1 MCVCM
6 YICIYIHFLI
16 PDNVNINNYI
26 SYVITIIKLSQLS
39 EISIFKVVLLLLL
52 RQVEAAITH

>member
-1 MCVCM
+1 MCVCTYM
-6 YICIYIHFLI
+6 YIYPPCI
-16 PDNVNINNYI
+16 PDNVNISNYI

-39 EISIFKVVLLLLL
+39 DMSIFKVVLLLLL

>member
-1 MCVCM
+1 M

-39 EISIFKVVLLLLL
+39 EMSIFKVVLLLLL